1 MKVGGIRPKDI
12 TTAKKNV
19 DISKSKIGKEV
30 ISRVKPIQLTEYDID
45 HVICSVLTPEQI
57 KIADAM
63 QQFMANN
70 CADWG
75 NKTTMMM
82 NGYKR
87 FGVKSYFPIKVDGN
101 SVDTKDQT
109 AYWAT
114 QNNSFTKQTRE
125 RAANALIV
133 DDIFDVFTKH
143 VTDMATY
150 STFTA
155 PLSDAMKWF

>member
-1 MKVGGIRPKDI
+1 
-12 TTAKKNV
+12 
-19 DISKSKIGKEV
+19 
-30 ISRVKPIQLTEYDID
+30 
-45 HVICSVLTPEQI
+45 
-57 KIADAM
+57 M

-133 DDIFDVFTKH
+133 DDIL
-143 VTDMATY
+143 TY
-150 STFTA
+150 LRSMLRIWLHTVR
-155 PLSDAMKWF
+155 LQHLCQML